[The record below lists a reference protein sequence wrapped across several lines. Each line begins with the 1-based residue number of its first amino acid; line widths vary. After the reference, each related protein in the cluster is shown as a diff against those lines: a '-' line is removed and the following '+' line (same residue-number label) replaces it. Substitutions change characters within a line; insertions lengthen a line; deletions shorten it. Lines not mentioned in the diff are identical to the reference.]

1 MGTIWAA
8 WAWSTG
14 ALLAMTGSLL
24 AAKEGKKL
32 KDARVE
38 FGVGQDRFDSTL
50 KVDQFQFQTL
60 RLPAGKGMEEEEEE
74 EETALSPMVKEEIPR
89 IKKWV

>member
-8 WAWSTG
+8 WAWSTS

-24 AAKEGKKL
+24 ATKEGKKL
-32 KDARVE
+32 KEARVE
-38 FGVGQDRFDSTL
+38 FGVGQHRFEFTL
-50 KVDQFQFQTL
+50 KADRLQFQTV
-60 RLPAGKGMEEEEEE
+60 RLPSGMNMEEE

-89 IKKWV
+89 IKKWVQK